1 MKKKT
6 LAIVLILVLLTAVM
20 FTAVACDD
28 KDEDSVYLAFDEETG
43 SLSWYHKDADKYVL
57 EIYEKDEEGNYIF
70 VASYEF
76 NSASANTLPY
86 DKDGDYIFVIK
97 AIKDDTVIADK
108 EIEITVKEKP
118 IEEEKPTDSGDVDP
132 ESDLG
137 EPVKI
142 LKNTYYY
149 NKSDGGNLTIG
160 LANTSGVKSVKALEL
175 IGRNMWK
182 YDKDKNALIIESLY
196 FEMFSVGVRL
206 DMNIVYND
214 NETSDIYL
222 QLVNTL
228 PLEVIGGEDGVI
240 DVDTTNSV
248 LNCKIS
254 LGYNGKTLKEGSVKI
269 IQKVCI
275 DGKMRSTTDYI
286 TDTSN
291 AIIYLLYSKV
301 LSSLSAGMHYLE
313 IYTSYGKSEV
323 WLNVSN
329 GRKNFPYNVQIDF
342 DSSYPNIFI
351 TWDIYNE
358 NADYFIVEIGDA
370 QYNGKDNPE
379 LFDGNKFNA
388 SGKINYGDSVV
399 VKAVFDGKAQYSDI
413 SKTTLSVDIA
423 SPTISSYLSYD
434 KSFEFLGKQNN
445 YYISDFDEF
454 FDMIYYGLLFYD
466 ELENSTNSAYEKM
479 ITFYPNTKAI
489 SNVNSSFTQVV
500 ERLNEAVKCDKLVE
514 SNSYTGVCTIYLKV
528 QSSFVPNA
536 TPDVS
541 SPPILENTFQ
551 DTHFSATGRASDYED
566 FAINK
571 VEKQASVRLSE
582 ELYLAVERGIR
593 PVPVEGTSAYEV
605 YEKAKQVLRQII
617 DDDMNDYQ
625 KVHAMYDYLGR
636 YVTYDWDIN
645 TKMSGVKPSD
655 DAYNKFYKYRQFY
668 LEGVF
673 IDGLAVC
680 NGIAKAMSLMCGIE
694 GITCYKI
701 KGTSGGT
708 SGAHAWTKVKIDDN
722 WYVVDATWANRT
734 YTYNNDKKEIL
745 AHHTIFMSEA
755 TSGNTRYGAHYECYK
770 GMYSDYY
777 ASEDYNVFANTFFKY
792 NSNLYDYV
800 IDSSAELYVLI
811 DYYKDKCPT
820 NEFITIDVS
829 CDLAMLKSYLS
840 AIKASF
846 DGYNIEVSNYNGAMS
861 GVSSVIISKR

>member
-6 LAIVLILVLLTAVM
+6 LAIVLILVMLTAVI
-20 FTAVACDD
+20 FTAVACDNPANAYVVLD
-28 KDEDSVYLAFDEETG
+28 FDEDTNTI
-43 SLSWYHKDADKYVL
+43 SWYYKNADKYL
-57 EIYEKDEEGNYIF
+57 LQIYEAGKDEPNF
-70 VASYEF
+70 SQEF
-76 NSASANTLPY
+76 NSSSNNSLTYTKAGEYRVVLTVY
-86 DKDGDYIFVIK
+86 IDGKIIE
-97 AIKDDTVIADK
+97 TT
-108 EIEITVKEKP
+108 ELEITVKEKDKSDGERP
-118 IEEEKPTDSGDVDP
+118 NEDGDDFDSDID
-132 ESDLG
+132 

-149 NKSDGGNLTIG
+149 KHGSNNVSIKLVNE
-160 LANTSGVKSVKALEL
+160 SGVKSVSSFGLLE
-175 IGRNMWK
+175 NMWF
-182 YDKDKNALIIESLY
+182 YDRDNNALVVNTTY
-196 FEMFSVGVRL
+196 FQRFSVDARL

-214 NETSDIYL
+214 NETSDINL
-222 QLVNTL
+222 QIVNTL

-248 LNCKIS
+248 LNFKIS
-254 LGYNGKTLKEGSVKI
+254 LGYNGNTLQEGSNKI
-269 IQKVCI
+269 VQNVCI
-275 DGKMRSTTDYI
+275 DGKKRAAMDYT

-291 AIIYLLYSKV
+291 AIIYLSTSRV
-301 LSSLSAGMHYLE
+301 LSSLSAGLHYLE
-313 IYTSYGKSEV
+313 IYTTYGKSEV

-342 DSSYPNIFI
+342 DSSYPNMFI
-351 TWDIYNE
+351 TWDIYNK
-358 NADYFIVEIGDA
+358 NADYIIVEIGNT
-370 QYNGKDNPE
+370 QYNTQYNSKDNPE

-399 VKAVFDGKAQYSDI
+399 VKAVFDGRAQYSDI
-413 SKTTLSVDIA
+413 SKTTLSVNV
-423 SPTISSYLSYD
+423 SLPTISSFLSYD
-434 KSFEFLGKQNN
+434 KSFVFLGKRNN
-445 YYISDFDEF
+445 YYISNFDEF

-466 ELENSTNSAYEKM
+466 ELEKSTNSAYEKM

-489 SNVNSSFTQVV
+489 SNVSSSFTQVV

-514 SNSYTGVCTIYLKV
+514 TNSYTGVCTIYLKV
-528 QSSFVPNA
+528 QSSFVPND

-541 SPPILENTFQ
+541 TKPILENTFQ
-551 DTHFSATGRASDYED
+551 DTHFSATGRASNYED

-593 PVPVEGTSAYEV
+593 PVPEEGTSAYAV
-605 YEKAKQVLRQII
+605 YEKAKEVLRQII

-625 KVHAMYDYLGR
+625 KVHAMYDWLGKM
-636 YVTYDWDIN
+636 VTYDWDIN
-645 TKMSGVKPSD
+645 TKMGSTKPSD

-673 IDGLAVC
+673 IDGVAVC

-701 KGTSGGT
+701 KGTSGT
-708 SGAHAWTKVKIDDN
+708 GAHAWTKVKIEGN

-734 YTYNNDKKEIL
+734 YAYNNDKKEIL

-755 TSGNTRYGAHYECYK
+755 TSGNTRYGAHYECYT
-770 GMYSDYY
+770 GMYSDCY
-777 ASEDYNVFANTFFKY
+777 ASEDYNIFANTFFKY

-800 IDSSAELYVLI
+800 IDSSDELYILI
-811 DYYKDKCPT
+811 DYYKEMCPT
-820 NEFITIDVS
+820 NEFITIDVN
-829 CDLAMLKSYLS
+829 CDISTLSKYLS
-840 AIKASF
+840 AVKGKF
-846 DGYNIEVSNYNGAMS
+846 DGYNLDASDYNGAMS